1 MFCGYISEILKFFK
15 NSYNICVII
24 NKYLT
29 SNYIFMCHIF
39 SVLSHILL
47 VFCKCL
53 SSFSRQRIIQ
63 KQNVFA
69 ALQCWSNTCCCI
81 EVLDLRHVEY
91 RTWICKM
98 TKMLFSRQTVCKRWE
113 KHIYTMK
120 NFSSTWI
127 LPGSERVAKDIE
139 KHVQCAQH
147 LEATDHAQRS
157 LVKVMTIGR
166 GIKKI
171 SVKDKAKK
179 NNPSLTSL
187 ICLL

>member
-1 MFCGYISEILKFFK
+1 MFCGYVSEILKFLK
-15 NSYNICVII
+15 NSYNTCVII

-39 SVLSHILL
+39 SVLLHILL

-53 SSFSRQRIIQ
+53 SSFSRQR
-63 KQNVFA
+63 
-69 ALQCWSNTCCCI
+69 SHI

-113 KHIYTMK
+113 KRIYTMK

-139 KHVQCAQH
+139 KHLQCAQH

-157 LVKVMTIGR
+157 LVKVMKIGR

-187 ICLL
+187 ICL